1 MSVIDFNKARKRLG
15 KHSASKSQ
23 STANTTSE
31 ETGQMFIEEN
41 DEMTNNQQNGLIVVY
56 DLLFKVRIAPF
67 TTKSNT
73 AREAADVIGMLA
85 SDGLITTKLPDGTY
99 VNIWMITENGMQ
111 FMEQVQ
117 NDFFSTKH

>member
-1 MSVIDFNKARKRLG
+1 
-15 KHSASKSQ
+15 
-23 STANTTSE
+23 
-31 ETGQMFIEEN
+31 MFIEEN
-41 DEMTNNQQNGLIVVY
+41 DEMTNEQQNGLIVVY
-56 DLLFKVRIAPF
+56 DLLFKVRIEPF

-99 VNIWMITENGMQ
+99 ANIWMITENGMQ